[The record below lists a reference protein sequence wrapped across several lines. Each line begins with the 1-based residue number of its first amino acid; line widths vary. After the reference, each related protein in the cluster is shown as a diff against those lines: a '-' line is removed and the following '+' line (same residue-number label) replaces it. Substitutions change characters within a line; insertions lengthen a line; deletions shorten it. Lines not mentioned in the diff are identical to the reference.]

1 MSSKLASADL
11 VRAKSVDIFL
21 LSLRTVGVDKLVV
34 DLIFLSSLIIVVDVN
49 DLKFDV
55 DVVTGDQRS

>member
-11 VRAKSVDIFL
+11 VRAKSVDIFV